1 MRRLLIAGQREDR
14 ALAILMAGCLLMFVS
29 SLPRLAREQFEQGG
43 DLTQMLTYE
52 FVSWILFWPL
62 LFYIFAGLIHVVTR
76 LFTKIGTFFTTRL
89 AVFWSF
95 FAVTPLALL
104 NGLTA
109 GFVGEGQALAAVGVL
124 WLAMFLWFFIGSLR
138 ATFQVP
144 S

>member
-1 MRRLLIAGQREDR
+1 MLRLLNAGQREDR

-43 DLTQMLTYE
+43 DLTQMLSYE
-52 FVSWILFWPL
+52 FFLWMMVWPL
-62 LFYIFAGLIHVVTR
+62 LFYIIAGLVHVVTR
-76 LFTKIGTFFTTRL
+76 AFTKVGTFFTTRL
-89 AVFWSF
+89 AIFWSF
-95 FAVTPLALL
+95 FAATPLSLL

-109 GFVGEGQALAAVGVL
+109 GFVGEGQALVAVGVL
-124 WLAMFLWFFIGSLR
+124 WLAVIVWFFIGSLR